1 MDGEFITTL
10 PPNVRPVLTEFVEQ
24 ARSAFASDLRAVV
37 LYGSGAEGKMR
48 AMSDVN
54 LVLVAI
60 RSEEGDQRENRSGA
74 RPHPTERVSA

>member
-48 AMSDVN
+48 ATSDVN
-54 LVLVAI
+54 LLSCLHSI
-60 RSEEGDQRENRSGA
+60 RRRRSRRVPSNRWLK
-74 RPHPTERVSA
+74 RVVRR